1 MLIYYKDYVTEE
13 SWNERFD
20 LPMDLFLLQVA
31 DTNMRIFMDKAT
43 EEDKQ
48 VQDSRVPRTT
58 VKKPGH
64 HHNNSI

>member
-1 MLIYYKDYVTEE
+1 MLIYYKEYVTEE

>member
-20 LPMDLFLLQVA
+20 LPMDLFLVQVA

-43 EEDKQ
+43 DED
-48 VQDSRVPRTT
+48 R
-58 VKKPGH
+58 
-64 HHNNSI
+64 

>member
-58 VKKPGH
+58 VKKPGP

>member
-20 LPMDLFLLQVA
+20 LPMDLFLVQVA

-43 EEDKQ
+43 DEDRQ
-48 VQDSRVPRTT
+48 VHDSRVPRTT

-64 HHNNSI
+64 HPNNSI

>member
-20 LPMDLFLLQVA
+20 LPMDLFLVQVA